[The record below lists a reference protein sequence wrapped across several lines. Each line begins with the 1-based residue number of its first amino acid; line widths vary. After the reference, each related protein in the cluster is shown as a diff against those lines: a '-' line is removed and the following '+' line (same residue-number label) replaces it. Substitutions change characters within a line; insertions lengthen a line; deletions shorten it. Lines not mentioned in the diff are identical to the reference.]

1 MSRLVLGVD
10 GGSTK
15 THAVIVEES
24 GRVLGHGFAGSSNI
38 DEAGLP
44 GTEAALTQAAAAARR
59 AAGLG
64 EAPFEA
70 AFLGLASIVSD
81 KDRAI
86 IAEMADRLCL
96 AQQVGI
102 DHDIRIALAGGL
114 SGRPGVALI
123 AGTGSSCFGINAA
136 GERWQ
141 AGGWGHLIADEGS
154 SYWLGMGAIRGA
166 MGAFDGRWSTALL
179 EPVRAKLDIADMH
192 DILHRVYI
200 QGLTKAEIAA
210 FAPLVIEAARAG
222 DGYATEL
229 IAVGMEQLAL
239 CVTAVARRLGWAG
252 ASCELALVGGLFKAG
267 ETVISPLTAAVHAR
281 LPACRITLPELPPAL
296 GAALLALRELDV
308 EFDGSRLAALR
319 EGAWPE
325 RF

>member
-1 MSRLVLGVD
+1 MSRLALGVD

-44 GTEAALTQAAAAARR
+44 GTEAALAQAVAAARR
-59 AAGLG
+59 AAHLG
-64 EAPFEA
+64 EAPFAA
-70 AFLGLASIVSD
+70 AFLGLASIVSE

-86 IAEMADRLCL
+86 VAEMAARLCL

-114 SGRPGVALI
+114 SGRPGIALI

-154 SYWLGMGAIRGA
+154 SYWLGLGAIRGA

-179 EPVRAKLDIADMH
+179 GPVQDKLGIAHMH

-200 QGLTKAEIAA
+200 QGLTKAEVAA

-222 DGYATEL
+222 DSYAREL
-229 IAVGMEQLAL
+229 ILAGMEQLAL
-239 CVTAVARRLGWAG
+239 CVAAVARRLGWAE
-252 ASCELALVGGLFKAG
+252 APCELALVGGLFRAG
-267 ETVISPLTAAVHAR
+267 ETVITPLTAAVHAR
-281 LPACRITLPELPPAL
+281 LPACRVTLPELPPAV
-296 GAALLALRELDV
+296 GAALLALR
-308 EFDGSRLAALR
+308 ALGVNLNDDCLGGLR
-319 EGAWPE
+319 SG
-325 RF
+325 